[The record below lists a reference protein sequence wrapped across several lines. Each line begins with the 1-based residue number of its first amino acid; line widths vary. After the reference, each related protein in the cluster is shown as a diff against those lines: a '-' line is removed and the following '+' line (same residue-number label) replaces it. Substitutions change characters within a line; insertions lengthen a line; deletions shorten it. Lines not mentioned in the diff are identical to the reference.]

1 MKKSLIEKKLE
12 ESGEK
17 QRLEEYL
24 RQKLIECGWKDELK
38 KYCLGKLRITISLI
52 NTLIDLIRS
61 KGLEKINLD
70 DLVEELLPKGRALV
84 PTKVKED
91 LLARIKNY
99 LENDADY
106 KKLTGY

>member
-1 MKKSLIEKKLE
+1 LAV
-12 ESGEK
+12 G
-17 QRLEEYL
+17 RYL
-24 RQKLIECGWKDELK
+24 FCSHIV
-38 KYCLGKLRITISLI
+38 
-52 NTLIDLIRS
+52 DLIRS

-99 LENDADY
+99 LENDSDY
-106 KKLTGY
+106 KRLTGY

>member
-1 MKKSLIEKKLE
+1 M
-12 ESGEK
+12 
-17 QRLEEYL
+17 
-24 RQKLIECGWKDELK
+24 
-38 KYCLGKLRITISLI
+38 
-52 NTLIDLIRS
+52 IRS

-106 KKLTGY
+106 KKLTGYWRWKRTEYENLIIELTQFI